1 VPTGSAWKASG
12 GTFDLP
18 RQAARL
24 SDLER
29 QMQHPTFWAD
39 QATARRTSQEVAA
52 VRSRVDEVSRLER
65 EVADLLE
72 FLDLAGGEDTSA
84 LADVEDEVRTLG
96 GTIERLELATL
107 LSGEHDARNAIL
119 SIHAGAG
126 GTESQDWVEIIL
138 RMYLRWAERHEYH
151 TEVVDIS
158 PGEEAGMKSVTVIVS
173 GPNAYGYLHG
183 ERGVHR
189 LVRLSPFDAAHRR
202 HTSFA
207 LVDVI
212 PEVEAAEVQIKEDEL
227 KIDTYRAGGAG
238 GQNVNKVETAV
249 RITHLPT
256 GIVVQCQNERSQHA
270 NKLTAMKLLQARLY
284 EVQHEEQQQKL
295 SALRGEHRDA
305 AWGNQIRSYVL
316 HPYTLVKDH
325 RTGIETG
332 NTQAVLDGDLDAFIN
347 ATLRLGQPGGSAGT
361 AGPVERPPLKGD
373 TQPGAGGRGTG
384 PGAGP

>member
-1 VPTGSAWKASG
+1 
-12 GTFDLP
+12 
-18 RQAARL
+18 
-24 SDLER
+24 
-29 QMQHPTFWAD
+29 MQQPTFWSD
-39 QATARRTSQEVAA
+39 PETARRTSREVAA
-52 VRSRVDEVSRLER
+52 LRGRVDELSHLER

-72 FLDLAGGEDTSA
+72 LVDLTAPEDASA
-84 LADVEDEVRTLG
+84 LGDIEREVRALG
-96 GTIERLELATL
+96 RVIERLELSTRFT
-107 LSGEHDARNAIL
+107 GEHDARNAIL

-126 GTESQDWVEIIL
+126 GTESQDWVEMLL
-138 RMYLRWAERHEYH
+138 RMYLRWAEAHGYS

-173 GPNAYGYLHG
+173 GTNAYGYLRG

-189 LVRLSPFDAAHRR
+189 MVRLSPFDAAHRR

-212 PEVEAAEVQIKEDEL
+212 PEVEAAEVPVKDDDL
-227 KIDTYRAGGAG
+227 RIDTYRSGGAG

-249 RITHLPT
+249 RITHIPT

-284 EVQHEEQQQKL
+284 ELQHAEQQQKL
-295 SALRGEHRDA
+295 SVLRGEHRDA

-325 RTGIETG
+325 RTGLEVG
-332 NTQAVLDGDLDAFIN
+332 NAEGVLNGDLDQFIE
-347 ATLRLGQPGGSAGT
+347 ASLRVAKSHSPAG
-361 AGPVERPPLKGD
+361 ASKGHEA
-373 TQPGAGGRGTG
+373 Q
-384 PGAGP
+384 GAGPAAGS

>member
-1 VPTGSAWKASG
+1 
-12 GTFDLP
+12 
-18 RQAARL
+18 
-24 SDLER
+24 
-29 QMQHPTFWAD
+29 MQQPTFWAD
-39 QATARRTSQEVAA
+39 PETARRTSREVAA
-52 VRSRVDEVSRLER
+52 LRSRVEEVGRLER

-72 FLDLAGGEDTSA
+72 LIDLAAGEDASA
-84 LADVEDEVRTLG
+84 LADVEREVHTLG
-96 GTIERLELATL
+96 QTIDRLELTTL
-107 LSGEHDARNAIL
+107 LQGEHDSRNAIM

-126 GTESQDWVEIIL
+126 GTESQDWVEMLL
-138 RMYLRWAERHEYH
+138 RMYLRWAEAHDYR

-158 PGEEAGMKSVTVIVS
+158 PGEEAGMKSVTVIIS
-173 GPNAYGYLHG
+173 GTNAYGYLRG

-212 PEVEAAEVQIKEDEL
+212 PEVEDTEVQMKEDEL
-227 KIDTYRAGGAG
+227 RVDTYRAGGAG

-249 RITHLPT
+249 RITHVPT

-284 EVQHEEQQQKL
+284 ELQHEEHQQKI
-295 SALRGEHRDA
+295 SALRGEHRDV

-325 RTGIETG
+325 RTGLETG
-332 NTQAVLDGDLDAFIN
+332 HIQAVLDGGLDAFID
-347 ATLRLGQPGGSAGT
+347 AALRLGHPAGA
-361 AGPVERPPLKGD
+361 AGP
-373 TQPGAGGRGTG
+373 A
-384 PGAGP
+384 AGP

>member
-1 VPTGSAWKASG
+1 VWRASG

-18 RQAARL
+18 RLQARL
-24 SDLER
+24 RDLE
-29 QMQHPTFWAD
+29 QQTQQPTFWAD
-39 QATARRTSQEVAA
+39 PENARRTSRELAA
-52 VRSRVDEVSRLER
+52 LRDRVDELSRLER
-65 EVADLLE
+65 EVADLSD
-72 FLDLAGGEDTSA
+72 FVDLAAGEDPAA
-84 LADVEDEVRTLG
+84 LADVERELGTLG
-96 GTIERLELATL
+96 NTIARLELATL
-107 LSGEHDARNAIL
+107 LSGEHDSSNAIL

-126 GTESQDWVEIIL
+126 GTESQDWVEILL
-138 RMYLRWAERHEYH
+138 RMYLRWAETRGYR

-158 PGEEAGMKSVTVIVS
+158 PGEEAGMKSVTVIVT
-173 GPNAYGYLHG
+173 GPNAYGYLRN

-212 PEVEAAEVQIKEDEL
+212 PEVEAEEVQVKDDEL
-227 KIDTYRAGGAG
+227 RIDTYRAGGAG

-284 EVQHEEQQQKL
+284 ELQHEAQQQKI
-295 SALRGEHRDA
+295 SALRGEHRDV

-316 HPYTLVKDH
+316 HPYTMVKDH
-325 RTGIETG
+325 RTGVETG
-332 NTQAVLDGDLDAFIN
+332 NAQAVLDGALDPFI
-347 ATLRLGQPGGSAGT
+347 AASLRLGQPADA
-361 AGPVERPPLKGD
+361 AGPRGATGSRTGQRGRD
-373 TQPGAGGRGTG
+373 AGAPGG
-384 PGAGP
+384 P

>member
-1 VPTGSAWKASG
+1 MSAWKASG

-18 RQAARL
+18 RLRTRLQA
-24 SDLER
+24 LE
-29 QMQHPTFWAD
+29 QQTQQPTFWAD
-39 QATARRTSQEVAA
+39 PETARRTSREIAGL
-52 VRSRVDEVSRLER
+52 RDRVEGLSRLER
-65 EVADLLE
+65 EVRDLSE
-72 FLDLAGGEDTSA
+72 FVDLAVGEDPAA
-84 LADVEDEVRTLG
+84 LADVERELG
-96 GTIERLELATL
+96 PLGETIARLELATL
-107 LSGEHDARNAIL
+107 LNGEHDSRNAIV

-126 GTESQDWVEIIL
+126 GTESQDWVEILL
-138 RMYLRWAERHEYH
+138 RMYLRWAEAHGYR
-151 TEVVDIS
+151 TEVVDVS
-158 PGEEAGMKSVTVIVS
+158 PGEEAGMKSVTVIVA
-173 GPNAYGYLHG
+173 GPNAYGYLRG

-212 PEVEAAEVQIKEDEL
+212 PEVEATEVQIKDDEL
-227 KIDTYRAGGAG
+227 RIDTYRSGGAG

-284 EVQHEEQQQKL
+284 ELQHEAQQQKI

-316 HPYTLVKDH
+316 HPYTMVKDH
-325 RTGIETG
+325 RTGVETG
-332 NTQAVLDGDLDAFIN
+332 NAQAVLDGSLDPFID
-347 ATLRLGQPGGSAGT
+347 ASLRLGQPAEATGARGADESRAGSRGQDAG
-361 AGPVERPPLKGD
+361 A
-373 TQPGAGGRGTG
+373 
-384 PGAGP
+384 

>member
-1 VPTGSAWKASG
+1 MRTRVVE
-12 GTFDLP
+12 
-18 RQAARL
+18 
-24 SDLER
+24 LE
-29 QMQHPTFWAD
+29 QQTQHPTFWAD
-39 QATARRTSQEVAA
+39 QETARRASRELAGL
-52 VRSRVDEVSRLER
+52 RERVDEIGRLER
-65 EVADLLE
+65 ELKDLSE
-72 FLDLAGGEDTSA
+72 FVDLAAGEDPAA
-84 LADVEDEVRTLG
+84 LADAERELAALG
-96 GTIERLELATL
+96 DTINRLELATL
-107 LSGEHDARNAIL
+107 LSGEHDSSNAVL

-126 GTESQDWVEIIL
+126 GTESQDWVETLL
-138 RMYLRWAERHEYH
+138 RMYLRWAETRGYR

-173 GPNAYGYLHG
+173 GPNAYGYLRS

-212 PEVEAAEVQIKEDEL
+212 PEVEAAEVQIKDDEL
-227 KIDTYRAGGAG
+227 RIDTYRAGGAG

-249 RITHLPT
+249 RITHVPT

-284 EVQHEEQQQKL
+284 ELQHEAQQQKI

-316 HPYTLVKDH
+316 HPYTMVKDH
-325 RTGIETG
+325 RTGVETG
-332 NTQAVLDGDLDAFIN
+332 NAQAVLDGSLDPFID
-347 ATLRLGQPGGSAGT
+347 ATLRLRQPADSAEPRRTDGSRA
-361 AGPVERPPLKGD
+361 
-373 TQPGAGGRGTG
+373 
-384 PGAGP
+384 

>member
-1 VPTGSAWKASG
+1 LG

-18 RQAARL
+18 RLRARL
-24 SDLER
+24 SELER
-29 QMQHPTFWAD
+29 QMQQPAFWEDPDA
-39 QATARRTSQEVAA
+39 ARRISREVAA
-52 VRSRVDEVSRLER
+52 LRSRVDELSHLQR

-72 FLDLAGGEDTSA
+72 FVELAGAGDLSA
-84 LADVEDEVRTLG
+84 LADVEREIRPLG
-96 GTIERLELATL
+96 DAINRLELATL
-107 LSGEHDARNAIL
+107 LGGEHDSRNAIL

-126 GTESQDWVEIIL
+126 GTESQDWVEMLL
-138 RMYLRWAERHEYH
+138 RMYLRWAESHGYH

-173 GPNAYGYLHG
+173 GENAYGYLRG

-212 PEVEAAEVQIKEDEL
+212 PEVEAAEVPLREDDL
-227 KIDTYRAGGAG
+227 RIDTYRSGGAG

-256 GIVVQCQNERSQHA
+256 GTVVQCQNERSQHA

-284 EVQHEEQQQKL
+284 ELQHEEQQQKL
-295 SALRGEHRDA
+295 SALRGEHQDA

-325 RTGIETG
+325 RMGLETG
-332 NTQAVLDGDLDAFIN
+332 NAQAVLDGDLDAFID
-347 ATLRLGQPGGSAGT
+347 AALRLGHPRSPGG
-361 AGPVERPPLKGD
+361 V
-373 TQPGAGGRGTG
+373 PGVAEQRGTG
-384 PGAGP
+384 PHARP

>member
-1 VPTGSAWKASG
+1 
-12 GTFDLP
+12 
-18 RQAARL
+18 
-24 SDLER
+24 
-29 QMQHPTFWAD
+29 MQQPTFWSD
-39 QATARRTSQEVAA
+39 PETARRTSREVAA
-52 VRSRVDEVSRLER
+52 LRGRVDELSHLER

-72 FLDLAGGEDTSA
+72 LVDLTAQEDASA
-84 LADVEDEVRTLG
+84 LGDIEREVRALG
-96 GTIERLELATL
+96 RVIERLELSTRFT
-107 LSGEHDARNAIL
+107 GEHDARNAIL

-126 GTESQDWVEIIL
+126 GTESQDWVEMIL
-138 RMYLRWAERHEYH
+138 RMYLRWAEAHGYS

-173 GPNAYGYLHG
+173 GTNAYGYLRG

-212 PEVEAAEVQIKEDEL
+212 PEVEAAEVPVKDDDL
-227 KIDTYRAGGAG
+227 RIDTYRSGGAG

-249 RITHLPT
+249 RITHIPS

-284 EVQHEEQQQKL
+284 ELQHAEQQQKL
-295 SALRGEHRDA
+295 SVLRGEHRDA

-325 RTGIETG
+325 RTGLEVG
-332 NTQAVLDGDLDAFIN
+332 NAEGVLNGDLDQFIE
-347 ATLRLGQPGGSAGT
+347 ASLRVAKPHSPAGASKGQEA
-361 AGPVERPPLKGD
+361 
-373 TQPGAGGRGTG
+373 Q
-384 PGAGP
+384 GAGPAAGS